1 MANVPNVPGVP
12 PLSSYGANNI
22 TLLVEDAVSVVLG
35 TLGAPQWGIYLNG
48 VAVLSYDNQ
57 VSFSYKQDWK
67 ISTYPVEQ
75 GSFQSYDKVQ
85 LPFDVRVRLNCSG
98 PVAQRQAFL
107 STLDA
112 MSNTTQLFDVHTPER
127 TYANCSVSH
136 IGFDR
141 EATAGA
147 AMIQADI
154 WFQQIRL
161 TQAATFQ
168 NPQNPADTGQ
178 INSGTVQTS
187 TLPPIPGSV
196 VSSSP
201 FLQAP

>member
-75 GSFQSYDKVQ
+75 GSFPELRQGAT
-85 LPFDVRVRLNCSG
+85 PVRDQV
-98 PVAQRQAFL
+98 PVLCRSLRHQPPGDAV
-107 STLDA
+107 LDRRG
-112 MSNTTQLFDVHTPER
+112 DE
-127 TYANCSVSH
+127 
-136 IGFDR
+136 
-141 EATAGA
+141 
-147 AMIQADI
+147 
-154 WFQQIRL
+154 
-161 TQAATFQ
+161 
-168 NPQNPADTGQ
+168 
-178 INSGTVQTS
+178 
-187 TLPPIPGSV
+187 
-196 VSSSP
+196 
-201 FLQAP
+201 